1 MLIDSTPF
9 FGLGDYTWSGA
20 VGACLPVWAANRD
33 YVIYFSI
40 LSTIPFTIIVVTTVW
55 TYVFTRRF
63 LRKDFQRRK
72 TMTQNEQ
79 DQLKH
84 ERSVYHV
91 RIRNLLGVFGTLL
104 LFNVITFSP
113 YIIVSVVGLII
124 GLENV
129 ASQIYTTALILFLLN
144 NVTNSIIQS
153 YFRRDLRE
161 CIAEYSM
168 KLPNLFKMNCL
179 KKLYHK
185 EVGNDVP
192 EINVPDGMHMDSKND
207 SMQKSPTHSMNGVQN
222 DITKL
227 AVNIDG
233 PLEQQ
238 ATVAVSME
246 TIATDLSGQNSTNQS
261 MNSLDIGCESHQ
273 QGNNNV

>member
-20 VGACLPVWAANRD
+20 VGTCLPIWADNRD

-40 LSTIPFTIIVVTTVW
+40 LSTIPFTIIVITTVW
-55 TYVFTRRF
+55 TYIFTRRF
-63 LRKDFQRRK
+63 LRNDFQRRK

-91 RIRNLLGVFGTLL
+91 RIRNLIGVFGMLL
-104 LFNVITFSP
+104 IFSVITFSP
-113 YIIVSVVGLII
+113 YIIASVVGLII

-129 ASQIYTTALILFLLN
+129 ASEIYTTALILFLLN

-161 CIAEYSM
+161 CIAQYSM
-168 KLPNLFKMNCL
+168 KLPNLCKLHCL
-179 KKLYHK
+179 LNKCHCK
-185 EVGNDVP
+185 EAEVERAVP
-192 EINVPDGMHMDSKND
+192 EINVPDSKDNKGD
-207 SMQKSPTHSMNGVQN
+207 NIQKSPTHSSGVRN

-227 AVNIDG
+227 NVNTDG
-233 PLEQQ
+233 PPEQQ
-238 ATVAVSME
+238 TTISVSME
-246 TIATDLSGQNSTNQS
+246 
-261 MNSLDIGCESHQ
+261 
-273 QGNNNV
+273 

>member
-20 VGACLPVWAANRD
+20 VGTCLPVWAANRD

-40 LSTIPFTIIVVTTVW
+40 LSTIPFTIIIVTTVW
-55 TYVFTRRF
+55 TYIFTRRF

-72 TMTQNEQ
+72 TMTRNEQ

-84 ERSVYHV
+84 ERSVYNV
-91 RIRNLLGVFGTLL
+91 RIRNLIGVFGMLL

-113 YIIVSVVGLII
+113 YIIASVVGLII

-161 CIAEYSM
+161 CIAQYSM
-168 KLPNLFKMNCL
+168 KLPNMCKVHCID
-179 KKLYHK
+179 KLRHK
-185 EVGNDVP
+185 EAEVERAVP
-192 EINVPDGMHMDSKND
+192 EINVPDDKDNKRD
-207 SMQKSPTHSMNGVQN
+207 SMQKSPTHLNGIQN
-222 DITKL
+222 DIIKL
-227 AVNIDG
+227 TVNTDG
-233 PLEQQ
+233 PPEQQ
-238 ATVAVSME
+238 TTIAVSME

-261 MNSLDIGCESHQ
+261 MNSLDTGHDSYQ
-273 QGNNNV
+273 QSNGNV